1 MKLMEL
7 YQGKVMG
14 AVKGLDRIRFRGT
27 LRWLATQ
34 SGLST
39 FMSHTNILL
48 KNFSGWVSGLTGLIR
63 EPLAKPLKTMSG

>member
-27 LRWLATQ
+27 LQRAWLQ
-34 SGLST
+34 D
-39 FMSHTNILL
+39 
-48 KNFSGWVSGLTGLIR
+48 IR
-63 EPLAKPLKTMSG
+63 FHRG